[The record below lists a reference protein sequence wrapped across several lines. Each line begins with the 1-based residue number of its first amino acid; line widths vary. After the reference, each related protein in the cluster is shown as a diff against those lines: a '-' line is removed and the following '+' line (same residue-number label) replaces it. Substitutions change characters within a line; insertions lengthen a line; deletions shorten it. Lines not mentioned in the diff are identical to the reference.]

1 MGNRNKD
8 IEKLFEQ
15 KDLLECKIKMIK
27 QIIADLEN
35 HTIVHTWRL

>member
-15 KDLLECKIKMIK
+15 KNLLECKIKMIFYLCTRK
-27 QIIADLEN
+27 Q
-35 HTIVHTWRL
+35 V